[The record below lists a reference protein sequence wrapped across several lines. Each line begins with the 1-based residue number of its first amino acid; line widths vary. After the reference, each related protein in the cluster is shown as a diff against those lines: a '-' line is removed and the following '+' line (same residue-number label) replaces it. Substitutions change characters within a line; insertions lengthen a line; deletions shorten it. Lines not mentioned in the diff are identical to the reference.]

1 VDQQWERRVAA
12 AWESIDSYGEEDLR
26 GVIDAL
32 AGELPAGSAV
42 AAFER
47 ASAWDSTGHPDEAV
61 PLYRSALAAG
71 LTGLRRRRATI
82 QLASSLRN
90 LGAPSESVELLSAE
104 LAAVVDSEAAALQD
118 AVRAFLALALVE
130 VGREREA
137 ASLALEALAPHLPRY
152 QRSLGAYARALV
164 E

>member
-26 GVIDAL
+26 GMIDAL
-32 AGELPAGSAV
+32 AGELPAGSAI
-42 AAFER
+42 ATFER

-104 LAAVVDSEAAALQD
+104 LAAAVDPEAAALQD
-118 AVRAFLALALVE
+118 AVRGFLALALVE